1 MNKRRRIYILIL
13 VAVLTGT
20 MVRPTVAKEGSNTKS
35 GYEDVPQFGG
45 PSSVGAN
52 LREDNEVRKP
62 WFRLENIDKATKPWF
77 DWKGRL
83 NKDHGLSFG
92 LDYTALAQA
101 VSDSPGEDG
110 AAGGIFRFFGNW
122 TLIGRDSGNTG
133 SIVYKVE
140 NRQRLGT
147 DIAPQNLG
155 FEAGYLGIPGT
166 AFSDYG
172 WGLGAHT
179 VRAGHS
185 FEVGAVRVTPIAVR
199 HDAAEPVGYRLD
211 WPGFSMAV
219 VTDLGQAEAAVRD
232 AVADC
237 ELLVLEFN
245 YDVDM
250 LRWGKYPGWLKGRV
264 SSSRGHL
271 SNFQAQQFL
280 RRVAGPRL
288 REVVLIHLS
297 KENNRPDLADEMAK
311 RALADWPRVKVT
323 VAAREEPGELLRI
336 PTSGTVRRTMPTV
349 RAVPRQGT
357 LF

>member
-1 MNKRRRIYILIL
+1 MATAEEIQVLTIASGSSGNSLMVRGRDTRILVDAGVSRRRIQHALADHTERLADLSAILI
-13 VAVLTGT
+13 TH
-20 MVRPTVAKEGSNTKS
+20 EH
-35 GYEDVPQFGG
+35 
-45 PSSVGAN
+45 
-52 LREDNEVRKP
+52 
-62 WFRLENIDKATKPWF
+62 
-77 DWKGRL
+77 
-83 NKDHGLSFG
+83 KDH
-92 LDYTALAQA
+92 
-101 VSDSPGEDG
+101 VS
-110 AAGGIFRFFGNW
+110 
-122 TLIGRDSGNTG
+122 
-133 SIVYKVE
+133 
-140 NRQRLGT
+140 
-147 DIAPQNLG
+147 
-155 FEAGYLGIPGT
+155 GIPMIHKREHHVPIYATRGT
-166 AFSDYG
+166 LNACRSDYG